1 MKGFRLTVTIGA
13 LALLALFL
21 LYPLALV
28 LNASLRVDGSGAF
41 TLANYGEIF
50 RSGYYVRSIT
60 NSLIASA
67 CATVGAT
74 VIGVP
79 LAWCMARVRLPGRT
93 LLFTL
98 ASLPLVLPSF
108 VAAYALV
115 LLFGHAG
122 VITTA
127 LRDLGIPISSIYGL
141 PGIVAVFSLTLY
153 PYVLMPTMAGF
164 RAIDISV
171 EEAARNLGGSRW
183 RVFRTVLLPV
193 VTPAVMAG
201 ALLVFIETLE
211 NFGVPAVLAEDRPF
225 LSVDIFK
232 LFAGEADNNPAGA
245 GALSVLLIIGT
256 ALVLL
261 VQRRYLA
268 KRRFTT
274 NARTAPPPLPL
285 SRGWHAVAVIYSWGI
300 VLLSL
305 LPFAAVLMISF
316 LRFSGPVLTW
326 VPAVSN
332 YTDLL
337 AGSYE
342 PLYNTLILA
351 TVAAFIA
358 TIIGAP
364 IGYIVTR
371 HRGRLSTTLDMVG
384 MVPFAVSGT
393 VMGIGLILAFNNQPL
408 VLTGGWLILTIAYVV
423 RKLPFSVRSASAI
436 VHQIEPTLEE
446 ASINLGVSPFRTF
459 VKLIVPL
466 MASGLVGGMVLVWIT
481 TASELSST
489 IVLYTSKWSTVT
501 VRMYQFLEGTAPGS
515 ATAAASVLILFT
527 AVPLLLLHRRLRRQ
541 EVEPS
546 GAAAAAAP
554 GEAAGFARPG
564 AGGGLM

>member
-1 MKGFRLTVTIGA
+1 MKGFRYVVSIGA

-28 LNASLRVDGSGAF
+28 LNASLRVDGTGAL
-41 TLANYGEIF
+41 TLANYAGIF
-50 RSGYYVRSIT
+50 KSGYYLKSVG
-60 NSLIASA
+60 NSLVAAA

-79 LAWCMARVRLPGRT
+79 LAFCMARVDLPGKAV
-93 LLFTL
+93 LFTL

-127 LRDLGIPISSIYGL
+127 LREIGIPIGPIYGL
-141 PGIVAVFSLTLY
+141 PGIIAVLSLTLY

-164 RAIDISV
+164 KAIDISV

-183 RVFRTVLLPV
+183 HVFRTVLLPV
-193 VTPAVMAG
+193 VMPAVLAG

-211 NFGVPAVLAEDRPF
+211 NFGVPSVLAEDRPF
-225 LSVDIFK
+225 LAVDIFK
-232 LFAGEADNNPAGA
+232 LFAGEAENNPAAA
-245 GALSVLLIIGT
+245 GALSVLLILCT
-256 ALVLL
+256 ALGLL
-261 VQRRYLA
+261 AQRHYLS

-274 NARTAPPPLPL
+274 NARSAPPALPL
-285 SRGWHAVAVIYSWGI
+285 SPGWRALATLYSWGI

-305 LPFAAVLMISF
+305 MPFVAVLCISF
-316 LRFSGPVLTW
+316 LRFRGPVLTW
-326 VPAVSN
+326 DLGLSN
-332 YTDLL
+332 YAGLL

-351 TVAAFIA
+351 TVAALVA
-358 TIIGAP
+358 TVVGAP

-371 HRGRLSTTLDMVG
+371 HRGRLSATLDMIG

-393 VMGIGLILAFNNQPL
+393 VMGVGLILAFNNHPL
-408 VLTGGWLILTIAYVV
+408 VLTGGWLILVIAYVV
-423 RKLPFSVRSASAI
+423 RKLPFSVRSAAAI
-436 VHQIEPTLEE
+436 VHQIEPSLEE

-459 VKLIVPL
+459 VGLVVPL
-466 MASGLVGGMVLVWIT
+466 MAGGLVGGMVLVWIT
-481 TASELSST
+481 VASELSST
-489 IVLYTSKWSTVT
+489 IVLYTSRWSTIT
-501 VRMYQFLEGTAPGS
+501 VRMYQLLEGTGAGL
-515 ATAAASVLILFT
+515 AAAAASILIIFT
-527 AVPLLLLHRRLRRQ
+527 AVPLLLLQRRLRRRDS
-541 EVEPS
+541 P
-546 GAAAAAAP
+546 
-554 GEAAGFARPG
+554 
-564 AGGGLM
+564 LM